1 MQMSIPITPEADHT
15 EDEADHVEEEE
26 EAHGKVKENQLASR
40 ILIVDKANGL
50 PDPRIERRVLQGDR
64 VGSKSEEGDNGWES
78 PAKEGVRQKAEMWS
92 LEENPRL
99 HPSERSQ
106 HVEAHHGHPA
116 EHGNVRKETEEAND
130 CTDTC

>member
-26 EAHGKVKENQLASR
+26 EAHGEVKENQLASW

-64 VGSKSEEGDNGWES
+64 VGSESEEGDNGWES
-78 PAKEGVRQKAEMWS
+78 PANSVTPRRSGPLRRLRQALPSRPLAKGPRVR
-92 LEENPRL
+92 
-99 HPSERSQ
+99 
-106 HVEAHHGHPA
+106 
-116 EHGNVRKETEEAND
+116 
-130 CTDTC
+130 